1 MALRGNVF
9 QLFKNVITNMRP
21 YCDPPYAQTEDCYQV
36 EFSKEDYQRLHNV
49 LLTCQ
54 GKAILLLKGHYLMVS
69 SSWPPLTVSPSLTS
83 TVSTVP
89 SIRAVMAV
97 SIFMAAMVTRVWVF
111 HTRSPAFTAI
121 LLTAPGMDAP
131 T

>member
-1 MALRGNVF
+1 MRAIERVSASFSVALRGNVF

-54 GKAILLLKGHYLMVS
+54 GKAMLLLKGHYLMVS
-69 SSWPPLTVSPSLTS
+69 SSWPPLTVAPSLTS

-89 SIRAVMAV
+89 RPSGR
-97 SIFMAAMVTRVWVF
+97 
-111 HTRSPAFTAI
+111 
-121 LLTAPGMDAP
+121 
-131 T
+131 

>member
-54 GKAILLLKGHYLMVS
+54 GKAMLLLKGHYLMVS
-69 SSWPPLTVSPSLTS
+69 SS
-83 TVSTVP
+83 
-89 SIRAVMAV
+89 
-97 SIFMAAMVTRVWVF
+97 FMASMVTSVWF
-111 HTRSPAFTAI
+111 FSTRSPAFTAI